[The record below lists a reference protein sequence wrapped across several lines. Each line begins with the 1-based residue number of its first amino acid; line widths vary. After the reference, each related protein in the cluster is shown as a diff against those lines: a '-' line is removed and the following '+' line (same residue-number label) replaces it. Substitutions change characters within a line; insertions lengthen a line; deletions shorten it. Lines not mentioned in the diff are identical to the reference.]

1 MIWSNETLASVSDA
15 SVMDEGKS
23 AETTALLPSGT
34 EGALVR
40 QMNMTPVTCLRG
52 LKLQGAVQ

>member
-1 MIWSNETLASVSDA
+1 MIWSNETLALVSDA

-23 AETTALLPSGT
+23 AETTALLPSET

-40 QMNMTPVTCLRG
+40 QMNMAPVTCLRG
-52 LKLQGAVQ
+52 LKLQGAAQ